1 MEGCAGMF
9 RNKEMK
15 RQLEQ
20 THQVQ
25 TQVQEYR
32 RILGAVEADTVETQV
47 EVDQL
52 QMSASKMDRSLTKVV
67 DYARDTREE
76 QQKTKQD
83 LAQMGEQLRQ
93 LDAEVQQIGQAYHV
107 QSEFLDSQEQS
118 LTELMEG
125 SKRYTGLS
133 KHVSEIA
140 AKESEQTQRITGQIA
155 QMRSFVGNVSTLAL
169 QAAIDAGRLGDAG
182 SDYIH
187 TAEQI
192 RSLAEAFGSQMD
204 LVMEQMQQLQESE
217 QDLGDQLHQ
226 FIALL
231 KENTVSLGRMAAD
244 VSEQNHSQQPQIPR
258 TTDGIRRSVEQIQ
271 QIEQRTGQCIEM
283 QEAIMDAMENVGSCY
298 MEQQDSTARVEQTIS
313 HIKQMLSDT
322 EYQNETEE

>member
-1 MEGCAGMF
+1 M
-9 RNKEMK
+9 
-15 RQLEQ
+15 
-20 THQVQ
+20 
-25 TQVQEYR
+25 
-32 RILGAVEADTVETQV
+32 
-47 EVDQL
+47 
-52 QMSASKMDRSLTKVV
+52 
-67 DYARDTREE
+67 
-76 QQKTKQD
+76 
-83 LAQMGEQLRQ
+83 
-93 LDAEVQQIGQAYHV
+93 
-107 QSEFLDSQEQS
+107 
-118 LTELMEG
+118 
-125 SKRYTGLS
+125 
-133 KHVSEIA
+133 
-140 AKESEQTQRITGQIA
+140 
-155 QMRSFVGNVSTLAL
+155 STLAL

-204 LVMEQMQQLQESE
+204 LVMEQMHQLQESE

-271 QIEQRTGQCIEM
+271 QIEQRTGQCIER

-298 MEQQDSTARVEQTIS
+298 MEQDSTARVEQTIS